1 MDKPGPWAPF
11 TSPSQHDQLKICAFR
26 MKCQITHLKG
36 NRIIHVLQLE
46 KSSYNSGNQ
55 IGLKT
60 EPGAIGLCP
69 QTGPHSL
76 GRLLA
81 AETGRLTPM
90 AWPASVSAPSH
101 FVTDLIA
108 CSVTCWDLQDHPFLP
123 LLSWALLSF
132 LPGLLEPI
140 ATYALAYFFKSQ
152 MSTNTWKPWVL
163 KTPGFGWK

>member
-1 MDKPGPWAPF
+1 MDKPGHWVPF
-11 TSPSQHDQLKICAFR
+11 TCPSQHDQLKICAFR

-60 EPGAIGLCP
+60 ELGAMGLCL
-69 QTGPHSL
+69 QTGLHSL
-76 GRLLA
+76 GGLLA
-81 AETGRLTPM
+81 AETGRLTPV
-90 AWPASVSAPSH
+90 AWPASVSAPPH

-108 CSVTCWDLQDHPFLP
+108 CSVSCWDLPDHPFLP
-123 LLSWALLSF
+123 LLSWAWLSF
-132 LPGLLEPI
+132 QAYLSPLLPMLWHI
-140 ATYALAYFFKSQ
+140 FFKSQ
-152 MSTNTWKPWVL
+152 ISTNAWKPWVL